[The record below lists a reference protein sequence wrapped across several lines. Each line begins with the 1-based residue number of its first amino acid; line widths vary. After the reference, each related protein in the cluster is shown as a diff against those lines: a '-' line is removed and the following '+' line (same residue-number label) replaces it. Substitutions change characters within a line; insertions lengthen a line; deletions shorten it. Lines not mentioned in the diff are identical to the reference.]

1 MDSPHLAHTVLP
13 GSGPYLFLLHG
24 MLSSRGQWAANL
36 EALAQVATPV
46 VFELWGHGQSPT
58 PPDADCYAVDG
69 YLREFE
75 WVRQALGVD
84 SVLLCGQ
91 SFGAGLTLNYAC
103 RYPDRVR
110 AQVFTNTLSG
120 LSLAGEL
127 RSREQAELIAR
138 DLETHG
144 LEALRR
150 LPFHP
155 ARARSLPEPW
165 KNRLV
170 EAADHTDPQA
180 VANTLRLTG
189 PQQSALAQLD
199 RIRCPTLL
207 VNGQLE
213 RRFQPLRERAV
224 QGIRQLRVVDLPAG
238 HAVNLEQADA
248 FNQAVQAFLGAHA

>member
-1 MDSPHLAHTVLP
+1 MP
-13 GSGPYLFLLHG
+13 GQGPYLFLLHG
-24 MLSSRGQWAANL
+24 MLSSRVQWLPNL
-36 EALAQVATPV
+36 PDLARVVTPV

-58 PPDADCYAVDG
+58 PTDPACYRVDA
-69 YLREFE
+69 YLAEFE
-75 WVRQALGVD
+75 RVRQALGAD
-84 SVLLCGQ
+84 QILLCGQ
-91 SFGAGLTLNYAC
+91 SFGAGLTLNYAS
-103 RYPDRVR
+103 RYPDRVQ

-127 RSREQAELIAR
+127 RSREQAEAIAR
-138 DLETHG
+138 DLEDHG

-155 ARARSLPEPW
+155 ARARSLREPW

-224 QGIRQLRVVDLPAG
+224 AGIRQLHVVDLPAG

-248 FNQAVQAFLGAHA
+248 FNRAVLAFLGTVAATGC